1 MPPFVSFCTLV
12 VLYHKCDKKRHD
24 FCRVLQHFLQK
35 IVAKFFIY
43 TFASTAKKL
52 LALLL
57 QKAYSLAALVERP
70 DTRNL
75 EGMKYNTI
83 TGMPMTIEPAAKQ
96 TKRLY

>member
-1 MPPFVSFCTLV
+1 MPPFVSFCTLG
-12 VLYHKCDKKRHD
+12 VLYHKHDKKRHD
-24 FCRVLQHFLQK
+24 FCRVLQHFLKKLQQN
-35 IVAKFFIY
+35 FL
-43 TFASTAKKL
+43 STLLLSLQKKL

-57 QKAYSLAALVERP
+57 QKAYSLTALVERP

-96 TKRLY
+96 TKHLY